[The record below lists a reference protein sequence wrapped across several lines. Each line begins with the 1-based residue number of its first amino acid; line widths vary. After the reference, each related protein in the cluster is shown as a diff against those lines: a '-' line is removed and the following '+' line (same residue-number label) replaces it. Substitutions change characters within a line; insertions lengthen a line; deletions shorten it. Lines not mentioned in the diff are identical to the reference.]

1 MKRTHPSTLVAF
13 TVGGLAFGY
22 LGELALVSGGSS
34 ALVPPVSLAITLVG
48 VAAIVV
54 AMAWPIR
61 QAVRGS
67 TPRRINPFRAAR
79 VAVLAKASSVTG
91 ALVLGVGI
99 LLFSRGWMGG
109 GDAKLSAAA
118 ASWFTLA
125 ELPWFALAVVLI
137 GGALTLVLLP
147 LRRALARPGEEPGGW
162 AGLRRGRSIPY
173 GVAIAAGAILIASS
187 PSRTT
192 ERSGIEAVPAFAPG
206 AKLPET
212 GGDRADA
219 QSISR

>member
-67 TPRRINPFRAAR
+67 TPRRIDPFRAAR

-91 ALVLGVGI
+91 ALVLGVGLGI
-99 LLFSRGWMGG
+99 TLFLLTRSVLPPASTLWMAVATAIG
-109 GDAKLSAAA
+109 AA
-118 ASWFTLA
+118 
-125 ELPWFALAVVLI
+125 
-137 GGALTLVLLP
+137 LL
-147 LRRALARPGEEPGGW
+147 L
-162 AGLRRGRSIPY
+162 
-173 GVAIAAGAILIASS
+173 
-187 PSRTT
+187 
-192 ERSGIEAVPAFAPG
+192 
-206 AKLPET
+206 T
-212 GGDRADA
+212 GGLVAEHFCTLPPDEPDEEEETANA
-219 QSISR
+219 